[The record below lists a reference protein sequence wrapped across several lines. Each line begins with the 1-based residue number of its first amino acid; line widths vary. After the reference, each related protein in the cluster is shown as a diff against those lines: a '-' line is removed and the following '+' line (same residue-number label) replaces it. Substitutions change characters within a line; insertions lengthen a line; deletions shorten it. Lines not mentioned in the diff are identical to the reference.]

1 MKKFYE
7 KGLSYAVRRTYLKGI
22 LLAVFLLG
30 MGVEKMSAQVWT
42 LPYCSNP
49 PSGTQ
54 SNSYGPM
61 YSTSTANATN
71 RLATIYPA
79 SQLTGIANQVL
90 TGVYFH
96 TGAGNANG
104 MLGTPSFKVWLKEV
118 TQDNWGSGALD
129 WATASAGATLLF
141 DVNPAPIVGNGGLER
156 ISFHRDFYLFR
167 NSESGII
174 CRIYQSDS
182 QQRHHLVL

>member
-1 MKKFYE
+1 MKNFYE
-7 KGLSYAVRRTYLKGI
+7 KGMSYAVRRTWLKGI
-22 LLAVFLLG
+22 LLAFFLLG
-30 MGVEKMSAQVWT
+30 MGEKMNAQVWT
-42 LPYCSNP
+42 IAYCSNL

-54 SNSYGPM
+54 SSSYGPM
-61 YSTSTANATN
+61 YSTATANATN

-79 SQLTGIANQVL
+79 SQLAGIANQVL

-129 WATASAGATLLF
+129 WATASVGAALLF
-141 DVNPAPIVGNGGLER
+141 DVYTDPIVGAL
-156 ISFHRDFYLFR
+156 ISDVR
-167 NSESGII
+167 
-174 CRIYQSDS
+174 
-182 QQRHHLVL
+182 